1 MAQFGLIGKNIDY
14 SFSRAHFG
22 EKFKALGLDHTYEN
36 VDLQSAEE
44 LAQFIK
50 QPVPFKGLNVTI
62 PFKTAVIPYLD
73 ELDPVAE
80 AIGAVNTIK
89 ITESGRKIGYN
100 TDHFGFQKAL
110 EPFLPLKDRSA
121 LILGTGGA
129 AAAIV
134 HTLANLDF
142 RIQFVSREASDAAL
156 SYEQVSRYVI
166 LDHLLIVNC
175 TPLGT
180 HPNTDRSPEIPYE
193 FITENH
199 LLFDL
204 VYNPEVTTFMKKGAR
219 LGATTT
225 NGYQMLVGQ
234 AEKAWEIWNS

>member
-1 MAQFGLIGKNIDY
+1 MARFGLIGKNIDY
-14 SFSRAHFG
+14 SFSRGYFG
-22 EKFKALGLDHTYEN
+22 DKFKALGLDHTYEN
-36 VDLQSAEE
+36 VDLQSTEE
-44 LAQFIK
+44 LAVFFK
-50 QPVPFKGLNVTI
+50 QPLPFQGLNVTI
-62 PFKTAVIPYLD
+62 PYKAAVIPYLD
-73 ELDPVAE
+73 ELDSVAE

-89 ITESGRKIGYN
+89 ITADGRRIGYN
-100 TDHFGFQKAL
+100 TDHYGFLKAL
-110 EPFLPLKDRSA
+110 EPFLPLEDRSA

-142 RIQFVSREASDAAL
+142 RIQFVSREASDSAL

-180 HPNTDRSPEIPYE
+180 HPHTEQSPTIPYD
-193 FITENH
+193 FITNNH

-204 VYNPEVTTFMKKGAR
+204 VYNPEVTTFMKNGAK
-219 LGATTT
+219 LGAATT